1 MVLLETKTYIPRFV
15 ECSKCNRS
23 FDFDNDSL
31 WSNQEERICRCCQ
44 CKINEG
50 IETCKRVSCNFHSR
64 LQDDFILD
72 VDENDVRDNKHLS
85 AVKETH
91 SLDMEN
97 CCAMCQEEIPK
108 DYLYNFLNI
117 KHSFNGVTRRIKVKL
132 CQECFEEFQEMF
144 NLNRIKENDNSEEGI
159 FSLSET
165 REDAA

>member
-1 MVLLETKTYIPRFV
+1 METNTYIPEFV
-15 ECSKCNRS
+15 ECLKCHRS
-23 FDFDNDSL
+23 FDLKNSSL
-31 WSNQEERICRCCQ
+31 WGNEDRVCRCCQ
-44 CKINEG
+44 CKIDNK

-85 AVKETH
+85 AVKKTH
-91 SLDMEN
+91 TLDIEN

-117 KHSFNGVTRRIKVKL
+117 KHSFNGVIKRIKVKL
-132 CQECFEEFQEMF
+132 CQKCFEEFQEML
-144 NLNRIKENDNSEEGI
+144 NLNRMENHGSSEEM
-159 FSLSET
+159 FALSTE